1 MGTVWHGHISVD
13 APCSRC
19 AVNIRILQNYTPEW
33 GQAITHWSRN
43 AKCKLIQQG
52 SENTSPN
59 SPEEFV
65 LWGLPA
71 SREAFHLFS
80 HKLEKR
86 DHPMCALTAWNNSAY
101 QIYLNCIFNSIKGSR
116 RHFSPF
122 TFSFWKERGYPILL
136 PEDVPQN
143 LLLIRKVQP
152 CHLGCYRVTGTCSGP
167 TDQLEHRKNCK
178 KIQEH
183 KMSAPFFKPQ
193 CFPTEVQYLKFMF
206 T

>member
-1 MGTVWHGHISVD
+1 M
-13 APCSRC
+13 
-19 AVNIRILQNYTPEW
+19 NIRILQKYTPDW

-152 CHLGCYRVTGTCSGP
+152 CHLGCYRVKGPAQAPQISLNTGRTVKKYKSTKC
-167 TDQLEHRKNCK
+167 QLPSLNPSVFLQNCN
-178 KIQEH
+178 I
-183 KMSAPFFKPQ
+183 
-193 CFPTEVQYLKFMF
+193 
-206 T
+206 